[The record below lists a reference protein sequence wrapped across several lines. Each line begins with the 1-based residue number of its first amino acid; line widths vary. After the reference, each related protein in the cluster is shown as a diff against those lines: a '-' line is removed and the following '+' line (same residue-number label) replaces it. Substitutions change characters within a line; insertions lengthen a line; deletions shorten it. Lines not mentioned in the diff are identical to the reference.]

1 MITKTT
7 TYTYDNNGNEL
18 TETVNDEL
26 KVTNTYNSKN
36 ELIKTVS
43 DKEINYTY
51 NPEGKRIEKQ
61 DNEKII
67 KYVYEGLDI
76 ILELDS
82 NNNVIANNVYGLSL
96 ISRNSDKKGYYLY
109 NGHGDT
115 VTIVDNEQNEIKSY
129 TYDEW
134 GSIIEEVGEYDNPY
148 RYAGYYYDEET
159 GNYYLLSRYYN
170 PSIARFIVEDSY
182 RGELDD
188 PLSLNRYVY
197 VVNNPLI
204 YIDPE
209 GNIPISFITGG
220 IGGIWSGGSKIVSN
234 IMNGKDWHEGV
245 AGATIEGAITGFAIG
260 TCGIKCA
267 GIGNYIGN
275 VSGQAVESWS
285 TTGQIK
291 INQKEAI
298 THSVT
303 TQVGAMVFGN
313 PGMSYNYNIGEY
325 ISYYTLKGGITA
337 ASADMTYQF
346 LDKGIIVDENNN
358 IKGYD
363 IESAINNYDITQTL
377 KSGTIGAISTP
388 VIMGTSEYIVN
399 KISNPSS
406 FGAMNKADAAGYK
419 NYWKQVKQGLTTEQ
433 RYNLQTF
440 GTTKTFADYMTLDD
454 VANYDKYW
462 QQVKQGLTAE
472 QRYNYNLYGDIE
484 GSLNYNIITIK
495 GRTIPIN
502 GEPGTIFRK
511 IDNNGIMQDRIIGK
525 SSKAFKDIDFWHQ
538 DSNRTHIFTHEHWYN
553 WTLGKG
559 VNPRSIPNHF
569 IWEHLNKY
577 KNTK

>member
-1 MITKTT
+1 M
-7 TYTYDNNGNEL
+7 
-18 TETVNDEL
+18 

-43 DKEINYTY
+43 DKEVNYTY
-51 NPEGKRIEKQ
+51 NPEGKRIEK
-61 DNEKII
+61 NENNNKI

-170 PSIARFIVEDSY
+170 PVIARFIVEDTY
-182 RGELDD
+182 RGEIDD

-325 ISYYTLKGGITA
+325 ISYYVLKGGITA

-363 IESAINNYDITQTL
+363 IESAINNYDITQTIRN
-377 KSGTIGAISTP
+377 GVIGSVTTP
-388 VIMGTSEYIVN
+388 VIMGGSEFVVN
-399 KISNPSS
+399 KITNNISNKQNNVIERKVPNPDGRKGNPRTVKTNIDARDIMVKEWKAGHTG
-406 FGAMNKADAAGYK
+406 GANKPEEYIAPINGGRK
-419 NYWKQVKQGLTTEQ
+419 GGNYLDLTFEYQ
-433 RYNLQTF
+433 
-440 GTTKTFADYMTLDD
+440 
-454 VANYDKYW
+454 
-462 QQVKQGLTAE
+462 
-472 QRYNYNLYGDIE
+472 
-484 GSLNYNIITIK
+484 
-495 GRTIPIN
+495 GRTIRIN
-502 GEPGTIFRK
+502 TVDTLKDGITMTAREYRAAQSIMAKKPDDIF
-511 IDNNGIMQDRIIGK
+511 IAIP
-525 SSKAFKDIDFWHQ
+525 
-538 DSNRTHIFTHEHWYN
+538 
-553 WTLGKG
+553 KG
-559 VNPRSIPNHF
+559 ATKNEIREI
-569 IWEHLNKY
+569 LNKY
-577 KNTK
+577 LK